1 MTKHFD
7 KEYKMKFIGI
17 DLHSN
22 RFNICVLDIEG
33 NKMKEKYELNE
44 AGLGRFMEIL
54 DDSTYLIVES
64 STNTFGFISRV
75 KEKVKRVVVVNPFK
89 MKLIPLG
96 NKKTDKVDAEKLA
109 TYLKMCVLTG
119 EELICEVYV
128 PKEGI
133 QKLRALF
140 STHRLLRKQ
149 VAQIKNRIHS
159 IFKQNL
165 YPFTK
170 EYIFG
175 KARRKEL
182 LTLELH
188 QADSLQV
195 EVLLNQLSSVE
206 ENIKQI
212 ESMIKLLGKEYYRE
226 VEVLTSMRGISVKT
240 ALAII
245 ADVGE
250 ITRFANSRHFCSY
263 LRSTPV
269 VDSSNETT
277 KMKRTTKFGR
287 TLTITLIAQSLNH
300 FRDGNLKLFR
310 WYQKYDGYKSKG
322 KIRMALM
329 RRVLTE
335 VYQMLRKSEYH
346 YYRDPQNHQKKMIEY
361 DKFLSKEIAA

>member
-1 MTKHFD
+1 
-7 KEYKMKFIGI
+7 MKFIGI

-22 RFNICVLDIEG
+22 RFNICVLNQEG
-33 NKMKEKYELNE
+33 QKMKIKYELDE
-44 AGLGRFMEIL
+44 AGLANFSEIL
-54 DDSTYLIVES
+54 DEFTYLIVES
-64 STNTFGFISRV
+64 STNSFAFISHFRN
-75 KEKVKRVVVVNPFK
+75 KVKRIVVVNPFK

-109 TYLKMCVLTG
+109 TYLKMCIMTG

-128 PKEGI
+128 PEEPI

-149 VAQIKNRIHS
+149 VTQIKNRVHS

-165 YPFTK
+165 FPFTK

-175 KARRKEL
+175 KARRKQLLEIDLHEADRLQIEL
-182 LTLELH
+182 LLDHLSGIEEKIK
-188 QADSLQV
+188 QV
-195 EVLLNQLSSVE
+195 ET
-206 ENIKQI
+206 
-212 ESMIKLLGKEYYRE
+212 MIKVVGEAYYQE

-245 ADVGE
+245 ADIGDV
-250 ITRFANSRHFCSY
+250 TRFANAKHFCSY

-277 KMKRTTKFGR
+277 RMRSTTKFGR

-300 FRDGNLKLFR
+300 FRDGNPKLNR
-310 WYQKYDGYKSKG
+310 WYNKYDGYKSKG

-329 RRVLTE
+329 RRTLTE
-335 VYQMLRKSEYH
+335 IYQMLLKGEYH
-346 YYRDPQNHQKKMIEY
+346 YFRDTENHQKKMQEY
-361 DKFLSKEIAA
+361 DHLLLRQKVA